1 MEQLPQGR
9 IKDACIKY
17 AKMETMLGEVDR
29 ARGIY
34 THASQFCDPRKDEEF
49 WKQWRGFEVQHGN
62 EDTFRDMLR
71 IKRSV
76 QAMFAQ
82 VHFNATDIAAEATTG
97 EELDPMQAAEQQ
109 LKEAE
114 ERKRAGGAMGTEPA
128 AKRQRTADA
137 VTARKELLSEFQ
149 PTERFLGARKGMI
162 FKLGVKGLG
171 YYEDSSIQELEARA
185 RRAAQEEREVV
196 AEERRA
202 AAPNPEEIDLQLD
215 DDDEDEPEPAAQ
227 PRNPEEIEINF
238 EDIEE
243 APVPAQVFGGSLSG
257 IREQAIAEAPEVEE
271 PPLAE
276 PAAKAEAGGSR
287 ARGALS
293 RFAKGKGKGPN
304 LRQGTEHG
312 RNSGWAPSS

>member
-1 MEQLPQGR
+1 
-9 IKDACIKY
+9 
-17 AKMETMLGEVDR
+17 
-29 ARGIY
+29 
-34 THASQFCDPRKDEEF
+34 
-49 WKQWRGFEVQHGN
+49 
-62 EDTFRDMLR
+62 
-71 IKRSV
+71 
-76 QAMFAQ
+76 
-82 VHFNATDIAAEATTG
+82 DIAAEAAAG
-97 EELDPMQAAEQQ
+97 GELDPMQAAEQQ

-128 AKRQRTADA
+128 SKRQRTADA

-149 PTERFLGARKGMI
+149 PAESFLGKRKGMI

-215 DDDEDEPEPAAQ
+215 DDEDEPEPAPQ
-227 PRNPEEIEINF
+227 PTNPEEIEINF

-276 PAAKAEAGGSR
+276 PAAQAEPGGSR
-287 ARGALS
+287 ARGALA
-293 RFAKGKGKGPN
+293 RFAKGGKGKG
-304 LRQGTEHG
+304 RGVQGEHG
-312 RNSGWAPSS
+312 RATGYNPQC